1 MPGEGDPNYLKNV
14 LQFIDDYGEEIIFK
28 HLENGQIVEE
38 KIKVF
43 SSKKAL

>member
-1 MPGEGDPNYLKNV
+1 MKNV

-28 HLENGQIVEE
+28 QLENGQIVEE